1 MDVDAASDCDAVED
15 GDDAGKAGSGDD
27 RVLLLL
33 SSALHDE
40 ASSALIVGMTAR
52 VVLMPLVVMGAW
64 HVMCTGWHVKKQQ
77 KR

>member
-40 ASSALIVGMTAR
+40 ASPA
-52 VVLMPLVVMGAW
+52 LVVVAGDDAASPSKMQNMP
-64 HVMCTGWHVKKQQ
+64 H
-77 KR
+77 

>member
-40 ASSALIVGMTAR
+40 ASSAL
-52 VVLMPLVVMGAW
+52 VVVAGDDAASPSKMQNMP
-64 HVMCTGWHVKKQQ
+64 H
-77 KR
+77 